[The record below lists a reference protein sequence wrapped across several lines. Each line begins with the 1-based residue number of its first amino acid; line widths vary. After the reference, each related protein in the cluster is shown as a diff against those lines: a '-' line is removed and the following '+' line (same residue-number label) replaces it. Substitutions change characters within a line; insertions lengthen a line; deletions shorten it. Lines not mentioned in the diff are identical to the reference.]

1 MNTQSVFVGEV
12 FLDQKRQIDLYA
24 ASEVP
29 FSKSSVAVLKAK
41 LEFLLNSRFR
51 TALDPRNRFL
61 QVDEIA
67 KRWRS
72 TPARVARMVRKGQLH
87 PIIVINDKA
96 FFDPAAVALVLGASP
111 KSAENDL

>member
-1 MNTQSVFVGEV
+1 MHTQSVFVGEV
-12 FLDQKRQIDLYA
+12 VLDQERRIDLYA
-24 ASEVP
+24 TSEMP

-72 TPARVARMVRKGQLH
+72 TPARVARMVRNGGLH
-87 PIIVINDKA
+87 PIIVINDEA
-96 FFDPAAVALVLGASP
+96 FFDPAAVARVLGASP
-111 KSAENDL
+111 KSAETDS